1 VSPQLL
7 LVLMVALLTASIT
20 GVFTRKPIYYLPLYW
35 VVGVC
40 ALLIGQVLGRA
51 AGITRF
57 TVGEV
62 ELGVGLV
69 LNVAMLIGMQIL
81 GLWYNI
87 RGR

>member
-1 VSPQLL
+1 MSPQLL
-7 LVLMVALLTASIT
+7 LVLMVALLTASVT
-20 GVFTRKPIYYLPLYW
+20 GLFTRKPIYYLAVYW
-35 VVGVC
+35 LVGVC
-40 ALLIGQVLGRA
+40 AMLIGQVLGRA

-69 LNVAMLIGMQIL
+69 VNVAMLIGMHWL
-81 GLWYNI
+81 GLWYTV